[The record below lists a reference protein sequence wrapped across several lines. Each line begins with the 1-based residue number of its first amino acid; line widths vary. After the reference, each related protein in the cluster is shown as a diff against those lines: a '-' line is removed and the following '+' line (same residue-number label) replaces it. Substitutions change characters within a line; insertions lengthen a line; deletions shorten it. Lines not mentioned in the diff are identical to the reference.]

1 MGFERRG
8 DDGSIDPANL
18 KFIDKLKII
27 GAAPGMNHNHLAGK
41 RKNKEESGEEEYDD
55 ADQSMRKRRRMRKK
69 RRDFFQTFSDAESVN
84 ESRASSYGTSGE
96 DLTSDSE
103 VGMKH
108 FKIFVK
114 KYLSRPSFRMMD
126 TSLIL

>member
-8 DDGSIDPANL
+8 DEGCIQSANL
-18 KFIDKLKII
+18 KFIDKLKIT
-27 GAAPGMNHNHLAGK
+27 GAAPGMRVHDGRRK
-41 RKNKEESGEEEYDD
+41 RRVNEDSDEEVFDD

-96 DLTSDSE
+96 ELTSDSE
-103 VGMKH
+103 VRQ
-108 FKIFVK
+108 
-114 KYLSRPSFRMMD
+114 KYPL
-126 TSLIL
+126 L